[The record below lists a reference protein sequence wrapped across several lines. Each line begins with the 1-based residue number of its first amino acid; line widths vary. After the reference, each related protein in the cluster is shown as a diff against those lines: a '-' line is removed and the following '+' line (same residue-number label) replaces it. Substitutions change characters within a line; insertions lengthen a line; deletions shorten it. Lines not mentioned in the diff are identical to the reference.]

1 MLGRAPEIGAD
12 ILLAEDEKKKRKYNF
27 LLQRKRRRKN
37 EPSDITKVIK
47 EISKQ
52 RLKDGEKIKNFLKA
66 KYENISEDN
75 MSLYTAIISS
85 KVKNGKIIINE
96 RVCKKK
102 LYSNLYFYNLS
113 TQCLSNDGLLLESI
127 YIQERDK
134 AAKAKTID
142 EYTNRLLDAGD
153 VCWMRVVSPAY
164 VINGNIEKGYYQDF
178 SDDYAFI
185 GLNLTTKESR
195 DLILAC
201 DKRML
206 KGDMNYNNVE
216 YNIYGDKIAC
226 MIVPKKAKND
236 TINKNYNNMKIL
248 NPKKKK
254 FAIELKSSTL
264 VNQVKFLDT
273 KFIKETFCPAYLGLP
288 IPFLC
293 NIQVHIEYN
302 YNDLFQQLD
311 DLVKETGGGVQFPPN
326 TFYWDTM
333 EDFMRFMAIISLTMP
348 NLSEEWKKDMGAKY
362 DKYLGLKDVFAY
374 AGKIYPIAVDV
385 MTSFYLSF
393 TNKIE
398 YDRILSLD
406 KKAHEA
412 LTHMDV
418 FTKMA
423 EFKDAI
429 SFVNNLGDAAINIF
443 RQFSEQFH
451 DTFKECVAC
460 IDKIKA
466 GSGTNLVNDLQ
477 HVCQKIYLLSYCGE
491 EGHVSCMSRLLPAG
505 GFLAGISKGPI
516 DKNIFKKALDIK
528 FDKMEDLAKAE
539 REKTEMYTNIMRN
552 LHNYQQQILVNTVN
566 AHIKSDDPYYAEKR
580 DYVRSAL
587 IEGLTKDLEAQNIV
601 NQFILETVSKTGSI
615 TNEYIKDEK
624 FIEKYLNEWMAKEK
638 LRKDAKKEKIRKYDE
653 QIAILMEKIR
663 REKGAED
670 RIVSLYSEVDYVG
683 GSLLGKINPK
693 DFVDKKDV
701 SQDTKDLV
709 NQLDAY
715 HKYMQTTGGKGGTF
729 YVGPRESHKKLKP
742 GKEFHKYMA
751 GLIFSSN
758 AYPDTFEDLMKQ
770 DPYTMVKSH
779 PLAYAIV
786 DTILYGGYPTLEEY
800 FNEDAKIHIMPLN
813 IDKKEAKAANEQLI
827 KVNMK
832 HTGKANDA

>member
-1 MLGRAPEIGAD
+1 MLGRAPEISAD

-52 RLKDGEKIKNFLKA
+52 RLRDGEKIKNFLKA
-66 KYENISEDN
+66 KYEGISEDN

-134 AAKAKTID
+134 AAKAKIID

-164 VINGNIEKGYYQDF
+164 VINGNIERGYYQDF

-185 GLNLTTKESR
+185 GLNLTTQENR
-195 DLILAC
+195 TAILAC
-201 DKRML
+201 DKKML

-254 FAIELKSSTL
+254 FAIEIKSSTL

-311 DLVKETGGGVQFPPN
+311 DLVKETKGGVQFPPN

-348 NLSEEWKKDMGAKY
+348 NLGEDWKADMAAKY
-362 DKYLGLKDVFAY
+362 DKYQNLKDVFAY
-374 AGKIYPIAVDV
+374 AGKIFPTAVDV

-418 FTKMA
+418 FLKMA
-423 EFKDAI
+423 EFNEALN
-429 SFVNNLGDAAINIF
+429 FVANLGDAAINIT
-443 RQFSEQFH
+443 RQFSDQFH
-451 DTFKECVAC
+451 DTFKECVSC

-477 HVCQKIYLLSYCGE
+477 AVCQKIYLLSYCGE

-516 DKNIFKKALDIK
+516 SKDIFSKALDIK
-528 FDKMEDLAKAE
+528 FDKMEDIAKK
-539 REKTEMYTNIMRN
+539 EKETTEMYTNIMRN
-552 LHNYQQQILVNTVN
+552 LPNYQQQILLNTVN
-566 AHIKSDDPYYAEKR
+566 AHIKSSEPFYEAKR
-580 DYVRSAL
+580 DYVRQAL
-587 IEGLTKDLEAQNIV
+587 IDGLSKDIENQNIV
-601 NQFILETVSKTGSI
+601 NKFILDTVAAKGSI
-615 TNEYIKDEK
+615 TNEFIEDEK
-624 FIEKYLNEWMAKEK
+624 FIKRYLDEWINKEK
-638 LRKDAKKEKIRKYDE
+638 LRKDRKKEKIKNYDR
-653 QIAILMEKIR
+653 QIALLKEKIVKELG
-663 REKGAED
+663 EKD
-670 RIVSLYSEVDYVG
+670 NIVSLYTDVEYVG
-683 GSLLGKINPK
+683 GSLLGKLEPK
-693 DFVDKKDV
+693 DFLNKKDV
-701 SQDTKDLV
+701 SQETKDLV
-709 NQLDAY
+709 NQLNSY
-715 HKYMQTTGGKGGTF
+715 HKYMEGGGHGNF
-729 YVGPRESHKKLKP
+729 YVGSRESKKKLKP
-742 GKEFHKYMA
+742 GKELHKYMA
-751 GLIFSSN
+751 GLIFSSK

-770 DPYTMVKSH
+770 DPYKMIKEH

-786 DTILYGGYPTLEEY
+786 DTILYGGYPALDEY
-800 FNEDAKIHIMPLN
+800 FNEDAKISIMPLN
-813 IDKKEAKAANEQLI
+813 IETDVVAKANKELVD
-827 KVNMK
+827 KGYM
-832 HTGKANDA
+832 HTGKFNPM

>member
-1 MLGRAPEIGAD
+1 MLGRAPEISAD

-66 KYENISEDN
+66 KYEGISEDN

-164 VINGNIEKGYYQDF
+164 VINGNIERGYYQDF

-185 GLNLTTKESR
+185 GLNLTTQENK
-195 DLILAC
+195 DALLKC
-201 DKRML
+201 DKKFL
-206 KGDMNYNNVE
+206 KTDMNYNNVE

-226 MIVPKKAKND
+226 MIVPKKANND
-236 TINKNYNNMKIL
+236 TIQKNYRNMKIL

-254 FAIELKSSTL
+254 FAIEIKSSTL

-311 DLVKETGGGVQFPPN
+311 DLVKETKGGVQFPPN

-348 NLSEEWKKDMGAKY
+348 NLGDDWKADMATKY
-362 DKYLGLKDVFAY
+362 DKYQNLKDVFAY

-418 FTKMA
+418 FLKMA
-423 EFKDAI
+423 EFNEALN
-429 SFVNNLGDAAINIF
+429 FVNNLGDAAINII
-443 RQFSEQFH
+443 RQFSDQFH
-451 DTFKECVAC
+451 DTFKECVTC

-477 HVCQKIYLLSYCGE
+477 YVCQKIYLLSYCGE
-491 EGHVSCMSRLLPAG
+491 EGHVSCMPRLLPAG

-516 DKNIFKKALDIK
+516 SKDIFSKALDIK
-528 FDKMEDLAKAE
+528 FDKMEDIAKKE
-539 REKTEMYTNIMRN
+539 RETTAMYTDIMRN
-552 LHNYQQQILVNTVN
+552 LPNYQQQILLNTVN
-566 AHIKSDDPYYAEKR
+566 KHIKSSEPFYEAKR
-580 DYVRSAL
+580 DYVRQAL
-587 IEGLTKDLEAQNIV
+587 IDGLSKDIENQNIV
-601 NQFILETVSKTGSI
+601 NKFILETVAKNGSI
-615 TNEYIKDEK
+615 TNEAIEDEK
-624 FIEKYLNEWMAKEK
+624 FIKKYLDEWISKEK
-638 LRKDAKKEKIRKYDE
+638 LRKDKKREKIKNYDRQIALLKEKVAKELGD
-653 QIAILMEKIR
+653 K
-663 REKGAED
+663 D
-670 RIVSLYSEVDYVG
+670 NIVSLYTDVEYVG
-683 GSLLGKINPK
+683 GSLLGKIEPK
-693 DFVDKKDV
+693 DFLNKKDV
-701 SQDTKDLV
+701 SQETKDLLD
-709 NQLDAY
+709 QLNAY
-715 HKYMQTTGGKGGTF
+715 HKYMEAGGHGNF
-729 YVGPRESHKKLKP
+729 YVGSRESKKKLKP
-742 GKEFHKYMA
+742 GKELHKYMA
-751 GLIFSSN
+751 GLIFSSQ
-758 AYPDTFEDLMKQ
+758 AYPDTFEELMKQ
-770 DPYTMVKSH
+770 DPYKMIKDH

-786 DTILYGGYPTLEEY
+786 DTILYGGYPALDEY
-800 FNEDAKIHIMPLN
+800 FNEEAKISIMPLN
-813 IDKKEAKAANEQLI
+813 IERNIAKQANDELVKKNYI
-827 KVNMK
+827 
-832 HTGKANDA
+832 HTGKFNAIS